1 MSGSNPVDAARTPK
15 RIGVLGGT
23 FDPVHNGH
31 IAVASLALTVLD
43 LDQVLFVPAA
53 DPYLRSSPQVPI
65 GHRCEMV
72 SLAIESFAGF
82 SLSTVDAVRTGRT
95 YTLDTLTDLKS
106 EIGGDTQLVL
116 LLGAD
121 SAHNFDQWKNPTAIL
136 ELATLAVFS
145 RPNEIDPAS
154 LPDDHPAR
162 TAVYVDELG
171 VDISA
176 TEIRDR
182 LRAGKSTTDLVP
194 EKVIG
199 YIRQN
204 GLYRGG

>member
-1 MSGSNPVDAARTPK
+1 MSGSDPVGGGRTPK

-31 IAVASLALTVLD
+31 IAVASLALTALD
-43 LDQVLFVPAA
+43 LDEVVFVPAA
-53 DPYLRSSPQVPI
+53 DPYLRSSPRALI

-72 SLAIESFAGF
+72 RLVTEDYAGF
-82 SLSTVDAVRTGRT
+82 LLSTVDAARTGRT

-106 EIGGDTQLVL
+106 EKDTELELVL

-121 SAHNFDQWKNPTAIL
+121 AAHSFDQWKNPTAIL
-136 ELATLAVFS
+136 ELASLAVFS
-145 RPNEIDPAS
+145 RPGEMDPAS
-154 LPDDHPAR
+154 LPHDHPAR
-162 TAVYVDELG
+162 TAVYVDELD
-171 VDISA
+171 VQISA
-176 TEIRDR
+176 TEIRER
-182 LRAGKSTTDLVP
+182 LRDGKSAADLLP

-204 GLYRGG
+204 GLYRE